1 MMWRAASELVTC
13 DGMGSVTVQRLFRLC
28 FFSRQQRASEV
39 GLSLVGSGMCI
50 RGRLI
55 AEGTDGPEIQDCS
68 SPRVPMALNSRIAH
82 R

>member
-39 GLSLVGSGMCI
+39 GLSLVGSGMYG
-50 RGRLI
+50 RGR
-55 AEGTDGPEIQDCS
+55 AWRGGAAGGGGVERKDEGGSGLLGWGAGGC
-68 SPRVPMALNSRIAH
+68 
-82 R
+82 